1 VVSQINSHAHKVTS
15 APKNQLFPLRR
26 LQLQVA
32 VFVRFNIIVLR
43 VLVSHKCAK
52 TDRFKTKRVKLNVLY
67 VIQVTLV
74 SLVLK
79 HYALP
84 SMFVIIQ
91 KLKHIPMEN
100 FVWVELMQL
109 RNKLDFNHT
118 ITAHRVH
125 QPSSALP
132 VELFLNVP
140 LAIFA

>member
-1 VVSQINSHAHKVTS
+1 VVSQINSHAHKVIS
-15 APKNQLFPLRR
+15 APKNQLFLLQL
-26 LQLQVA
+26 LQLQVV
-32 VFVRFNIIVLR
+32 VFVQFNIIALQ
-43 VLVSHKCAK
+43 VLVNHKCAK
-52 TDRFKTKRVKLNVLY
+52 TGRYKTKRVKLSALY

-74 SLVLK
+74 SLALK

-91 KLKHIPMEN
+91 KLKHIPMGN
-100 FVWVELMQL
+100 FVWGELMQL
-109 RNKLDFNHT
+109 RNKLGFNHT

-132 VELFLNVP
+132 EELFLNVP